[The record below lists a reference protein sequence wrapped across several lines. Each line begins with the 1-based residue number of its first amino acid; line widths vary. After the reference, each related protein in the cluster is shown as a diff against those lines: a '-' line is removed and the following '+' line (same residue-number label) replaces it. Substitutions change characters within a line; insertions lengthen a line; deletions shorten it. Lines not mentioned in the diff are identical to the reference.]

1 MTEAAK
7 RIDAK
12 LVLVNQPVWER
23 QPGETP
29 GQYLWFIRYRE
40 ARLEGGSL
48 SDIRQKFGMNR
59 GYDKALRKW
68 SAENRW
74 VFRIEA
80 YRDFLEAK
88 KAEQRLKD
96 IEEMNNRQSTY
107 GRLLQQV
114 AMKIVTDN
122 QLSEDKEGLKLT
134 VDQIARWVE
143 VGARVERT
151 ARGTPTEIRADAEL
165 PEETRKRMESIYSE
179 AMAELGEVKPSE
191 DCLEQKEAQ
200 FEVIEKE

>member
-7 RIDAK
+7 RIDTK

-29 GQYLWFIRYRE
+29 GQYLWFTRYRE
-40 ARLEGGSL
+40 ARLEGRSIA
-48 SDIRQKFGMNR
+48 DVRQKNGMKP
-59 GYDKALRKW
+59 GYDKVLRKW

-96 IEEMNNRQSTY
+96 IEEMNDRQSSY
-107 GRLLQQV
+107 GRLLQQF
-114 AMKIVTDN
+114 AMQMVTDKKI
-122 QLSEDKEGLKLT
+122 SEGGLKLT
-134 VDQIARWVE
+134 LDQVARWVE
-143 VGARVERT
+143 VGARIERT
-151 ARGTPTEIRADAEL
+151 ARGASTEIRADAEL
-165 PEETRKRMESIYSE
+165 PEETRKRIESIYSD
-179 AMAELGEVKPSE
+179 AMTELGEVKPSE
-191 DCLEQKEAQ
+191 DCLEQKEVL
-200 FEVIEKE
+200 FESVEKE